1 MGECA
6 DSLSIALQAAFSFL
20 ASAQSS
26 AALHALPF
34 AQTMLGVTLQE
45 LAFRD
50 THLDVAV
57 TVTSEN
63 LMTGVYYIL
72 ACQVAS
78 GITYSTRVAYSN
90 SMSMLCIRF
99 YTHSMDSKY

>member
-1 MGECA
+1 MGECV

-34 AQTMLGVTLQE
+34 AQIMLRITLLQE
-45 LAFRD
+45 LAPGD

-57 TVTSEN
+57 TVTSGN
-63 LMTGVYYIL
+63 L
-72 ACQVAS
+72 QVP
-78 GITYSTRVAYSN
+78 
-90 SMSMLCIRF
+90 M
-99 YTHSMDSKY
+99 